1 MLTEAALKS
10 AIDTLVG
17 LKENVLLGHLIPAG
31 TGFKPYQGI
40 KVKRLV
46 EEPIDDETSDQE
58 MEDAEL
64 EAEALGAERPGT
76 GTTVGERQA
85 AMAQGGDT
93 QGETL
98 LAVEGEG
105 EEPVSDEA

>member
-1 MLTEAALKS
+1 
-10 AIDTLVG
+10 
-17 LKENVLLGHLIPAG
+17 
-31 TGFKPYQGI
+31 
-40 KVKRLV
+40 
-46 EEPIDDETSDQE
+46 

-85 AMAQGGDT
+85 AMAQGGEP

-105 EEPVSDEA
+105 EEPVSDDA